1 MVTLSKVAFVAAGA
15 FLLAGCASELPYPAP
30 LGTEVVVNPNAI
42 EVNSTDLV
50 VTLDIVVW
58 DPEEELALNNV
69 LVTVKSAYPGVIL
82 VPETAILSLSNEDT
96 DWQVPASEWYYELT
110 NVADDDVQPDLV
122 ELATDYRG
130 VARVYA
136 YIKCL
141 PMKCGSAIYDSCY
154 VEAEL
159 AEDPEN
165 DTFVSCQYV
174 KASIYVSTGYAS
186 EAVEI
191 SAGK

>member
-1 MVTLSKVAFVAAGA
+1 MDIARKAFAAVSVL
-15 FLLAGCASELPYPAP
+15 LLAGCASELPYPAP
-30 LGTEVVVNPNAI
+30 LGSEVIVNPTGI

-69 LVTVKSAYPGVIL
+69 LVTVKSAYPGIIL
-82 VPETAILSLSNEDT
+82 IPETAILSLSNEDT

-141 PMKCGSAIYDSCY
+141 PMKCGSSIYDSCY
-154 VEAEL
+154 VEAQL
-159 AEDPEN
+159 AEDPDN
-165 DTFVSCQYV
+165 DTFASCQYS
-174 KASIYVSTGYAS
+174 KANIYVSTGYSS
-186 EAVEI
+186 ESVEI